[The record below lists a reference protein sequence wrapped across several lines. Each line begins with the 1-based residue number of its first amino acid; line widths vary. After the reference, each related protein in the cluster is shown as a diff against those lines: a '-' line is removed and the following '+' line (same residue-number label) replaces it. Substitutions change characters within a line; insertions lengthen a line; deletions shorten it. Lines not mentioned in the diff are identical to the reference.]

1 MPTEVLFKAREGD
14 PTFEESVARRAE
26 TAGGGDAALAAIFG
40 KAQAAVLVGDGKQA
54 GADPARL
61 AATYE
66 WTPWEA
72 FRLVALWAMHETKA
86 KMERLCDEFLALEPY
101 GDYLRAEKDLKANL
115 EQPLLRLPE
124 VVAVTDLVAPGPQTA
139 RFLAEV
145 DRLCFPELLKAL
157 STAAFDELEAHFR
170 ELLPGIRTF
179 VHEDHHEEATDEA
192 RPPKRAPL
200 GDRADSTPR
209 AWRRALLG
217 GSSRE
222 LWTKRSLSSVG
233 ADEPGGAPAGPD
245 CAHFFDAPGAA
256 GAPPQSDVGAD
267 GVRLVFDTKPP
278 GKLLADDDI
287 KPPGKLLADDD
298 AASSGAVDDFVD
310 AGTWPTRC
318 LLKCAPEVSIK
329 KTTRMGAKI
338 DEYERDKGGG
348 LYPYCAFIGDS
359 LRASIVCEDAEA
371 FWKTYEALRGDP
383 DDPAQRFRVLRL
395 KNKLG
400 VGKEPFNFHL
410 NCSFH
415 PSTFRAPI
423 QLEIQ
428 IWAAAIMDLNDV
440 SHWQYEVA
448 RAGSVG
454 AF

>member
-1 MPTEVLFKAREGD
+1 MTAAASRARGAR
-14 PTFEESVARRAE
+14 VARCSLAERA
-26 TAGGGDAALAAIFG
+26 LCC
-40 KAQAAVLVGDGKQA
+40 L
-54 GADPARL
+54 ARL
-61 AATYE
+61 CSRQA
-66 WTPWEA
+66 WTRIVKVWC
-72 FRLVALWAMHETKA
+72 RL
-86 KMERLCDEFLALEPY
+86 R
-101 GDYLRAEKDLKANL
+101 GR
-115 EQPLLRLPE
+115 R
-124 VVAVTDLVAPGPQTA
+124 VV
-139 RFLAEV
+139 
-145 DRLCFPELLKAL
+145 
-157 STAAFDELEAHFR
+157 
-170 ELLPGIRTF
+170 
-179 VHEDHHEEATDEA
+179 
-192 RPPKRAPL
+192 
-200 GDRADSTPR
+200 
-209 AWRRALLG
+209 
-217 GSSRE
+217 
-222 LWTKRSLSSVG
+222 
-233 ADEPGGAPAGPD
+233 
-245 CAHFFDAPGAA
+245 
-256 GAPPQSDVGAD
+256 
-267 GVRLVFDTKPP
+267 VFDT
-278 GKLLADDDI
+278 